1 MSRQS
6 RATPR
11 SSKKI
16 HPRLA
21 TAESAASGSLTPR
34 SQTFNKTVDN
44 YRPADMFNHM
54 AEHQAQLDLVFRA
67 LGDHTRRAMLQ
78 RLAKGEHTVSEL
90 AAPYRMSLAAASKHI
105 QTLERAGLVKRTVRG
120 RIHYCRIDPRPLA
133 RADDWLR
140 GYERLWDTRIE
151 RLVEL
156 LRHPDNE
163 PSDTE

>member
-1 MSRQS
+1 MERCRRQ
-6 RATPR
+6 
-11 SSKKI
+11 
-16 HPRLA
+16 
-21 TAESAASGSLTPR
+21 GSTT
-34 SQTFNKTVDN
+34 TFNKTVDN
-44 YRPADMFNHM
+44 YSTVDMFNRM
-54 AEHQAQLDLVFRA
+54 VEHYQARLDLVFRA
-67 LGDHTRRAMLQ
+67 LGDHTRRAMLE
-78 RLAKGEHTVSEL
+78 RLATGEHTVGEL

-156 LRHPDNE
+156 LRHPDND
-163 PSDTE
+163 PSDSR